1 VSITLTATTLR
12 VVWSALLL
20 VLAASAVSCRSD
32 SQAAGQ
38 LHARE
43 IALQR
48 QVAGL
53 RATVER
59 LERGEPMM
67 PADDVVIGIDDQL
80 VSALIKAQLPISF
93 DVEGHHLDLKD
104 VEVEFNGSPVV
115 RLRGRIAMAG
125 QPGMATDVSVF
136 GALDGLEIHGPSSTL
151 RGKIVVDYLAIDGA
165 QGIGQFLA
173 GFIREEVAHQLRLQ
187 VTDRLP
193 EIQIPVRVQQHV
205 EFPAQIEGPA
215 QITGATMPLAAT
227 LSLVTAARNQLW
239 IAVHIVP
246 GEVVKAADAPRD
258 REAR

>member
-80 VSALIKAQLPISF
+80 VSALIKAQ
-93 DVEGHHLDLKD
+93 
-104 VEVEFNGSPVV
+104 
-115 RLRGRIAMAG
+115 
-125 QPGMATDVSVF
+125 
-136 GALDGLEIHGPSSTL
+136 
-151 RGKIVVDYLAIDGA
+151 
-165 QGIGQFLA
+165 
-173 GFIREEVAHQLRLQ
+173 
-187 VTDRLP
+187 
-193 EIQIPVRVQQHV
+193 
-205 EFPAQIEGPA
+205 
-215 QITGATMPLAAT
+215 
-227 LSLVTAARNQLW
+227 
-239 IAVHIVP
+239 
-246 GEVVKAADAPRD
+246 
-258 REAR
+258 